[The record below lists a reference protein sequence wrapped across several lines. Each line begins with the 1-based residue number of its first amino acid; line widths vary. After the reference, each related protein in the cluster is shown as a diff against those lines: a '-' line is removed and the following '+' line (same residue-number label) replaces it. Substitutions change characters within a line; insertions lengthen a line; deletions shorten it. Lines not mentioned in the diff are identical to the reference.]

1 MVRNIRLK
9 FFELP
14 WPRTYLSNQWVAWVV
29 MMTDTVAES
38 WFVRF
43 KRETIVDQKLAN
55 LKELE
60 ARLEACHD
68 WRCTQ
73 MGLIQRNGRT
83 RCWVIW
89 VPSNLNNNLSKP
101 EKLWNAQSNT
111 SLGINP
117 AQGCANQLTYLL
129 SHNRSNSIWWLE
141 QRIFW
146 KDICAIAYDLNHFYP
161 SKILKISEYIY
172 FSTTTSEVDCKLLW
186 VE

>member
-68 WRCTQ
+68 
-73 MGLIQRNGRT
+73 
-83 RCWVIW
+83 
-89 VPSNLNNNLSKP
+89 
-101 EKLWNAQSNT
+101 
-111 SLGINP
+111 
-117 AQGCANQLTYLL
+117 
-129 SHNRSNSIWWLE
+129 
-141 QRIFW
+141 
-146 KDICAIAYDLNHFYP
+146 
-161 SKILKISEYIY
+161 
-172 FSTTTSEVDCKLLW
+172 
-186 VE
+186 